1 MIGGDICVYTYKKV
15 GERLYILFNLCENGE
30 RKGGVPMK
38 DTLDYMVYRAVNDLS
53 SLYVVTTE
61 IYEIRA
67 ERAYSDDN
75 IVYLDVYKEQ
85 RLLVDVI
92 INQQEKTFEFT
103 THLEDV
109 DVHHIYRAL
118 TTLLSLEE
126 VY

>member
-1 MIGGDICVYTYKKV
+1 
-15 GERLYILFNLCENGE
+15 
-30 RKGGVPMK
+30 MK
-38 DTLDYMVYRAVNDLS
+38 DTLDYMIYRAVNDLS

-85 RLLVDVI
+85 KLLVDVI
-92 INQQEKTFEFT
+92 INQLEKTFEFT
-103 THLEDV
+103 THLEDT
-109 DVHHIYRAL
+109 DTFYIYRAL

-126 VY
+126 LY